1 MNIEILKYEFV
12 QNALSASILASI
24 VCGLIG
30 PFIVTKRLASI
41 SGGLSH
47 TAFAGLGMAYWL
59 GINPLFGA
67 SVVVILASL
76 FIGYNEERK
85 FDQNDLLIGILWAA
99 GVAVGIIFISLT
111 PGFVPDLMSFLF
123 GNILTVPDSDLKIAS
138 SLCLIVCLFVM
149 IFYKG
154 FVAITLDE
162 EYALAR
168 CLPVR
173 RLKMGLMVLIALAIV
188 ILIQVVGIIL
198 VIALLTIPV
207 AIASELSHKFRSIMI
222 YSILIGIFS
231 CLAGLM
237 ISYWR
242 ELPSG
247 ASIILTG
254 VLLLSL
260 VKIIKKVSLHLC
272 RQSPPLVGGSTK
284 D

>member
-12 QNALSASILASI
+12 QNALLASLLASI

-59 GINPLFGA
+59 GINPLYGA

-76 FIGYNEERK
+76 YIGYSEERK
-85 FDQNDLLIGILWAA
+85 IDRNDLLIGILWAA
-99 GVAVGIIFISLT
+99 GVAVGLIFISLT

-138 SLCLIVCLFVM
+138 GLCLIVFLSVM
-149 IFYKG
+149 IFYQG
-154 FVAITLDE
+154 FVAIALDE

-168 CLPVR
+168 RLPVR
-173 RLKMGLMVLIALAIV
+173 VLKMGLMVLIALSIV

-207 AIASELSHKFRSIMI
+207 AVASELSQKFHNIMI
-222 YSILIGIFS
+222 YSILIGVFS
-231 CLAGLM
+231 CVAGLI
-237 ISYWR
+237 ISYWQ

-254 VLLLSL
+254 VLLLTL
-260 VKIIKKVSLHLC
+260 VKTTKKLALHL
-272 RQSPPLVGGSTK
+272 RR
-284 D
+284 

>member
-12 QNALSASILASI
+12 QNALLASLLASI

-59 GINPLFGA
+59 GINPLYGA

-76 FIGYNEERK
+76 YIGYNEERK
-85 FDQNDLLIGILWAA
+85 IDRNDLLIGILWAA
-99 GVAVGIIFISLT
+99 GVAVGLIFISLT

-138 SLCLIVCLFVM
+138 GLCLIVFLSVM
-149 IFYKG
+149 IFYRG
-154 FVAITLDE
+154 FVAIALDE
-162 EYALAR
+162 EHALAR
-168 CLPVR
+168 RLPVR
-173 RLKMGLMVLIALAIV
+173 VLKMGLMVFIALSIV

-207 AIASELSHKFRSIMI
+207 AIASELSQKFRNIMI
-222 YSILIGIFS
+222 YSILIGVFS
-231 CLAGLM
+231 CVAGLI

-247 ASIILTG
+247 ASIILTA
-254 VLLLSL
+254 VLLLTL
-260 VKIIKKVSLHLC
+260 VKTTKKLALYLR
-272 RQSPPLVGGSTK
+272 RQSHQ
-284 D
+284 